1 MPGEQRGAPT
11 IRELVEDAGFE
22 IELIAGARG
31 ADRECRAVYVGEHL
45 DPIPWMTRSSLHLM
59 AGIALRDA
67 GPDAAGPR
75 LIRLLHGAGM
85 AGLGISIPHYLSEL
99 PVAMAAEADRLGL
112 PLLAVTGRTLFR
124 DIERYVFDAL
134 VSVEMQRL
142 RRTVSIQQQ
151 LLEQLRGRDPV
162 AAVLRRLAALL
173 DAHVI
178 LFGPAGAPVVECVP
192 ASAGG
197 GDDRSAARLWA
208 AHAAAAG
215 GPGPT
220 RFFMVESLAVSCRE
234 VRAGGAVQWILMAA
248 RPRGE
253 ATDEFVD
260 TAVGYVQRLLE
271 MDLELRR
278 DLLCEHAETGVTL
291 LEDLVSQSSSRE
303 DLAQR
308 LSGHGVGP
316 TQPYRVLVVRP
327 ERVSAPVSPPVQA
340 AGPGGGSSGEVC
352 ARVSVMMGG
361 LGVSYLACP
370 ADDGAVVLTTL
381 RRGEE
386 QLDVRKMAHD
396 VVAAAGDER
405 RMVAGLSEECAG
417 ANAVAS
423 AYAHALLAL
432 DALGAWREGAAN
444 IALYD
449 DLGPGRWCLEW
460 LSDEHLRALRAR
472 VVEPLLAQP
481 RGAAML
487 YDTLACYLRHDA
499 SVSDAAREMRVHRNT
514 LCQRLGRIQRIL
526 GLDLKSIEG
535 LCGAHLG
542 VEAAR
547 MLEVTRRPSFAAA
560 ATGAVPEP
568 AGPLPA

>member
-22 IELIAGARG
+22 IELVAGARG

-67 GPDAAGPR
+67 GPDDAGPR
-75 LIRLLHGAGM
+75 LIRLLHDAGM
-85 AGLGISIPHYLSEL
+85 AGLGISMPHYLSEL
-99 PVAMAAEADRLGL
+99 PLAMAAEADRLGL

-162 AAVLRRLAALL
+162 AAVLQRLAALL
-173 DAHVI
+173 DAHVL
-178 LFGPAGAPVVECVP
+178 LFGPAGQLVVECAP

-197 GDDRSAARLWA
+197 WDDRSAARLWMA
-208 AHAAAAG
+208 YSAAAG
-215 GPGPT
+215 GLVSTG
-220 RFFMVESLAVSCRE
+220 FFTVESLAVSCRE
-234 VRAGGAVQWILMAA
+234 VCAGGAVRWILMAA
-248 RPRGE
+248 RPKGE

-260 TAVGYVQRLLE
+260 TAVGYVQKLLE

-278 DLLCEHAETGVTL
+278 DLLREHAETGVTL
-291 LEDLVSQSSSRE
+291 LEDLITRSSSQA

-308 LSGHGVGP
+308 LARHGFGP
-316 TQPYRVLVVRP
+316 TRPYRVLVVRP
-327 ERVSAPVSPPVQA
+327 ERMSAAVSPPAQA

-352 ARVSVMMGG
+352 ARVSAMMSG
-361 LGVSYLACP
+361 LGVSFLACP
-370 ADDGAVVLTTL
+370 ADDGAVVLATL
-381 RRGEE
+381 HRGEE
-386 QLDVRKMAHD
+386 LLDVRMLAHD

-423 AYAHALLAL
+423 AYSQALLAVG
-432 DALGAWREGAAN
+432 ALGARREGASD

-449 DLGPGRWCLEW
+449 DLGPGRRCLEW
-460 LSDEHLRALRAR
+460 LSDDHLRALRAR

-499 SVSDAAREMRVHRNT
+499 SVTDAAREMRVHRNT
-514 LCQRLGRIQRIL
+514 LCQRLSRIETIL
-526 GLDLKSIEG
+526 SLDLKSIEG
-535 LCGAHLG
+535 LSGANLG

-547 MLEVTRRPSFAAA
+547 VLEAKGRPSFAVAA
-560 ATGAVPEP
+560 AGTAPEP
-568 AGPLPA
+568 AGPASA